1 MRDADG
7 LWGIFTLLACLCCS
21 RNRLAVFCVCAGGA
35 DILADP
41 DDTVILL
48 RKLPKLFAHH
58 HEPKYGH
65 LDFIWGYNAVHRVY
79 WRVLEVLASLP

>member
-1 MRDADG
+1 MPVSLIWVPGDSC
-7 LWGIFTLLACLCCS
+7 THT
-21 RNRLAVFCVCAGGA
+21 VCVSCRAGGA

-48 RKLPKLFAHH
+48 RQLPKLFAHH

-65 LDFIWGYNAVHRVY
+65 LDFIWGYNTVHRVY
-79 WRVLEVLASLP
+79 WRVLEVLASIP